1 MGWSLGTI
9 KGRYS
14 AVFVG
19 FMALVCALTV
29 FGIQLWIKPALQKAG
44 EQNVALRVS
53 EIATDIRDQLNGVQS
68 QSRSITQL
76 VAQLPSEQIDALL
89 PALIDQYGN
98 AMVFGGG
105 IWPLPDQRE
114 AGRAKFSTFYH
125 RDTANKL
132 IPNTYW
138 NSAEA
143 PNYFEQPWHK
153 AGQQAPQGMCAWAAA
168 YKDGASQQP
177 RTNCAMGIYRN
188 GTLFGV
194 STIDVTLGFFNDLV
208 ASKEQEIGGQVMIVE
223 ADGKILSR
231 NARLNGDVVLGN
243 LSAHADYPFAS
254 AIAGLLGQARS
265 QAQLRTTFQDQGE
278 EQTLL
283 LQAIEGTPWLLAT
296 ALPTSLLTQDSRDV
310 LTTLAS
316 IQLPL
321 VGLLFGL
328 MLLAVSQLGN
338 RLQTLKQNIDAL
350 SAGDADLTA
359 RIQVKGHDEL
369 DHIAL
374 SVNRF
379 IAYLQQMMV
388 QVTDATDLITQELAR
403 LDQQTGQARR
413 ILNEHAAETEQV
425 VTALTELS
433 STADSVAQH
442 ASDSASFTEAANGQ
456 AANSRTVVGSASASV
471 VALIDE
477 VDLAAAKVLEMQED
491 AQQIGSVL
499 GVIGGIAAQTNL
511 LALNAAIEAARAGE
525 QGRGFAVVAD
535 EVRALA
541 ARTQNSTA
549 EVGSMLSRLTQ
560 GVAEAVVAM
569 EHTKRSCQA
578 AADTTGQVTG
588 GLDNM
593 ADSVVRIHDLSS
605 QIATAA
611 EEQSRVTEEI
621 NRNMVSIRDMLNLLL
636 ENGQHTE
643 QSSAAL
649 LSSNRQLLALVHRFK
664 V

>member
-9 KGRYS
+9 KGRYT

-29 FGIQLWIKPALQKAG
+29 IGIQIWIKPALQKAG

-53 EIATDIRDQLNGVQS
+53 EIATDILDELNGVQS

-114 AGRAKFSTFYH
+114 AGRAKFSTFFH
-125 RDTANKL
+125 RDAANKL

-153 AGQQAPQGMCAWAAA
+153 AGQQAPQGMCVWAAA

-208 ASKEQEIGGQVMIVE
+208 ARKEQEIGGQVMIIE
-223 ADGKILSR
+223 ADGKILSK

-243 LSAHADYPFAS
+243 LSAHADYPFAG
-254 AIAGLLGQARS
+254 AIASLIGQSRGTGL
-265 QAQLRTTFQDQGE
+265 LRTTFQDQGQ

-296 ALPTSLLTQDSRDV
+296 ALPTSTLTQDSQDV
-310 LTTLAS
+310 LTTLAA

-321 VGLLFGL
+321 VGLLFVL
-328 MLLAVSQLGN
+328 MLLAITQLGS

-359 RIQVKGHDEL
+359 RIQVKGNDEL

-388 QVTDATDLITQELAR
+388 QVTDATDLITRELAQ

-413 ILNEHAAETEQV
+413 ILGEHAAETDQV

-456 AANSRTVVGSASASV
+456 AANSRKVVGSASASV

-491 AQQIGSVL
+491 AKQIGSVL

-541 ARTQNSTA
+541 ARTQKSTA

-560 GVAEAVVAM
+560 GVADAVVAM
-569 EHTKRSCQA
+569 EQTKRSCQA

-588 GLDNM
+588 GLDSM
-593 ADSVVRIHDLSS
+593 ADSVVQIHDLSS

-621 NRNMVSIRDMLNLLL
+621 NRNMVSIRDMLNLLV
-636 ENGQHTE
+636 ENGHNTE
-643 QSSAAL
+643 QSAESL
-649 LSSNRQLLALVHRFK
+649 LSSNRQLLALVRRFK

>member
-9 KGRYS
+9 KGRYT

-19 FMALVCALTV
+19 FMVLVCALTV
-29 FGIQLWIKPALQKAG
+29 IGIQIWIKPALQKAG
-44 EQNVALRVS
+44 EQNVTLLVS
-53 EIATDIRDQLNGVQS
+53 EIATDILDELNGVQS

-114 AGRAKFSTFYH
+114 AGRAKFSTFFH
-125 RDTANKL
+125 RDAANKL

-153 AGQQAPQGMCAWAAA
+153 AGQQAPQGMCVWAAA

-188 GTLFGV
+188 GALFGV

-208 ASKEQEIGGQVMIVE
+208 ARKEQEIGGQVMIIE
-223 ADGKILSR
+223 ADGKILSK

-243 LSAHADYPFAS
+243 LSAHADYPFAG
-254 AIAGLLGQARS
+254 AIASLIGQSRGTGL
-265 QAQLRTTFQDQGE
+265 LRTTFQDQGQ

-296 ALPTSLLTQDSRDV
+296 ALPTSTLTQDSQDV
-310 LTTLAS
+310 LTTLAA

-321 VGLLFGL
+321 VGLLFVL
-328 MLLAVSQLGN
+328 MLLAITQLGS

-350 SAGDADLTA
+350 STGDADLTA
-359 RIQVKGHDEL
+359 RIQVKGNDEL

-388 QVTDATDLITQELAR
+388 QVTDATDLITRELAQ

-413 ILNEHAAETEQV
+413 ILGEHAAETDQV

-456 AANSRTVVGSASASV
+456 AANSRKVVGSASASV
-471 VALIDE
+471 VALIDD

-491 AQQIGSVL
+491 AKQIGSVL

-541 ARTQNSTA
+541 ARTQKSTA

-560 GVAEAVVAM
+560 GVADAVVAM
-569 EHTKRSCQA
+569 EQTKRSCQA

-588 GLDNM
+588 GLDSM
-593 ADSVVRIHDLSS
+593 ADSVVQIHDLSS

-611 EEQSRVTEEI
+611 EEQ
-621 NRNMVSIRDMLNLLL
+621 
-636 ENGQHTE
+636 
-643 QSSAAL
+643 
-649 LSSNRQLLALVHRFK
+649 
-664 V
+664 

>member
-9 KGRYS
+9 KGRYT

-29 FGIQLWIKPALQKAG
+29 IGIQLWIKPALQKAG
-44 EQNVALRVS
+44 EQNVAMRVS

-76 VAQLPSEQIDALL
+76 VAQLPSEQIDTLL

-105 IWPLPDQRE
+105 IWPLPNKRE

-125 RDTANKL
+125 RDAANAL

-153 AGQQAPQGMCAWAAA
+153 AGQQAPRGMCVWAAA

-177 RTNCAMGIYRN
+177 RTNCAMGIYKD
-188 GTLFGV
+188 GALYGV

-208 ASKEQEIGGQVMIVE
+208 ARKEQEIGGQVMIVE
-223 ADGKILSR
+223 ADGKILSK
-231 NARLNGDVVLGN
+231 NARLGGDVVLGN
-243 LSAHADYPFAS
+243 LSAHADYPFAG
-254 AIAGLLGQARS
+254 AIAGLLGQDAS
-265 QAQLRTTFQDQGE
+265 KGLLRTTFQDQGE

-283 LQAIEGTPWLLAT
+283 MQAIEGTPWLLAT
-296 ALPTSLLTQDSRDV
+296 ALPTSTLTQDSRDV
-310 LTTLAS
+310 LATLAS

-321 VGLLFGL
+321 VGLLFVL
-328 MLLAVSQLGN
+328 MVLAISQLGS
-338 RLQTLKQNIDAL
+338 RLQTLKLNIDAL

-369 DHIAL
+369 DNIAL

-388 QVTDATDLITQELAR
+388 QVTDATDLITRELAQ

-413 ILNEHAAETEQV
+413 ILGEHASETDQV

-456 AANSRTVVGSASASV
+456 AANSRKVVGSASASV

-491 AQQIGSVL
+491 AKQIGSVL

-569 EHTKRSCQA
+569 EQTKRSCQA

-588 GLDNM
+588 GLDSM
-593 ADSVVRIHDLSS
+593 ADSVVQIHDLSS

-621 NRNMVSIRDMLNLLL
+621 NRNMVSIRDMLSLLVQ
-636 ENGQHTE
+636 NGSQTE
-643 QSSAAL
+643 QSAATL
-649 LSSNRQLLALVHRFK
+649 LGSNRQLLALVRRFK

>member
-1 MGWSLGTI
+1 MGWNLGTI
-9 KGRYS
+9 KGRYT

-29 FGIQLWIKPALQKAG
+29 IGIQLWIKPALQKAG

-105 IWPLPDQRE
+105 IWPLPEKRE

-125 RDTANKL
+125 RDAANAL

-153 AGQQAPQGMCAWAAA
+153 AGQQAPRGMCVWAAA

-177 RTNCAMGIYRN
+177 RTNCAMGIYRD
-188 GTLFGV
+188 GALYGV
-194 STIDVTLGFFNDLV
+194 STIDVTLGFFNELV
-208 ASKEQEIGGQVMIVE
+208 ARKEQEIGGQVMIVE
-223 ADGKILSR
+223 ADGKILSK
-231 NARLNGDVVLGN
+231 NARLGGDVVLGN
-243 LSAHADYPFAS
+243 LSAHADYPFAG
-254 AIAGLLGQARS
+254 AIAGLLGQDAS
-265 QAQLRTTFQDQGE
+265 KGLLRTTFQDQGE

-283 LQAIEGTPWLLAT
+283 MEAIEGTPWLLAT
-296 ALPTSLLTQDSRDV
+296 ALPTRILTQDSRDV
-310 LTTLAS
+310 LATLAA

-321 VGLLFGL
+321 VGLLFVL
-328 MLLAVSQLGN
+328 MVLAISQLGS
-338 RLQTLKQNIDAL
+338 RLQTLKLNIDAL

-369 DHIAL
+369 DNIAL

-388 QVTDATDLITQELAR
+388 QVTDATDLITRELAQ

-413 ILNEHAAETEQV
+413 ILGEHASETDQV

-456 AANSRTVVGSASASV
+456 AANSRKVVGSASASV

-491 AQQIGSVL
+491 AKQIGSVL

-569 EHTKRSCQA
+569 EQTKRSCQA

-588 GLDNM
+588 GLDSM
-593 ADSVVRIHDLSS
+593 ADSVVQIHDLSS

-621 NRNMVSIRDMLNLLL
+621 NRNMVSIRDMLNLLVQ
-636 ENGQHTE
+636 NGSQTE
-643 QSSAAL
+643 QSAASL
-649 LSSNRQLLALVHRFK
+649 LGSNRQLLALVRRFK

>member
-9 KGRYS
+9 KGRYT

-19 FMALVCALTV
+19 FMVLVCALTV
-29 FGIQLWIKPALQKAG
+29 IGIQIWIKPALQKAG

-53 EIATDIRDQLNGVQS
+53 EIATDILDELNGVQS

-114 AGRAKFSTFYH
+114 AGRAKFSTFFH
-125 RDTANKL
+125 RDAANKL

-153 AGQQAPQGMCAWAAA
+153 AGQQAPQGMCVWAAA

-188 GTLFGV
+188 GALFGV

-208 ASKEQEIGGQVMIVE
+208 ARKEQEIGGQVMIIE
-223 ADGKILSR
+223 ADGKILSK
-231 NARLNGDVVLGN
+231 NARLNGDIVLGN
-243 LSAHADYPFAS
+243 LSAHADYPFAG
-254 AIAGLLGQARS
+254 AIASLIGQSRGTGL
-265 QAQLRTTFQDQGE
+265 LRTTFQDQGQ

-296 ALPTSLLTQDSRDV
+296 ALPTSTLTQDSQDV
-310 LTTLAS
+310 LTTLAA

-321 VGLLFGL
+321 VGLLFVL
-328 MLLAVSQLGN
+328 MLLAITQLGS

-359 RIQVKGHDEL
+359 RIQVKGNDEL

-388 QVTDATDLITQELAR
+388 QVTDATDLITRELAQ

-413 ILNEHAAETEQV
+413 ILGEHAAETDQV

-456 AANSRTVVGSASASV
+456 AANSRKVVGSASASV

-491 AQQIGSVL
+491 AKQIGSVL

-541 ARTQNSTA
+541 ARTQKSTA

-560 GVAEAVVAM
+560 GVADAVVAM
-569 EHTKRSCQA
+569 EQTKRSCQA

-588 GLDNM
+588 GLDSM
-593 ADSVVRIHDLSS
+593 ADSVVQIHDLSS

-621 NRNMVSIRDMLNLLL
+621 NRNMVSIRDMLNLLV
-636 ENGQHTE
+636 ENGRNTE
-643 QSSAAL
+643 QSAESL
-649 LSSNRQLLALVHRFK
+649 LSSNRQLLALVRRFK

>member
-1 MGWSLGTI
+1 MGWNLGTI
-9 KGRYS
+9 KGRYT
-14 AVFVG
+14 AVFLG

-29 FGIQLWIKPALQKAG
+29 IGIQLWIKPALQKAG

-105 IWPLPDQRE
+105 IWPLPDKRE

-125 RDTANKL
+125 RDAANAL

-153 AGQQAPQGMCAWAAA
+153 AGQQAPRGMCVWAAA

-177 RTNCAMGIYRN
+177 RTNCAMGIYRD
-188 GTLFGV
+188 GALYGV
-194 STIDVTLGFFNDLV
+194 STIDVTLGFFNELV
-208 ASKEQEIGGQVMIVE
+208 ARKEQEIGGQVMIVE
-223 ADGKILSR
+223 ADGKILSK
-231 NARLNGDVVLGN
+231 NARLGGDVVLGN
-243 LSAHADYPFAS
+243 LSAHADYPFAG
-254 AIAGLLGQARS
+254 AIAGLLGQDPS
-265 QAQLRTTFQDQGE
+265 KGLLRTTFQDQGE

-283 LQAIEGTPWLLAT
+283 MEAIEGTPWLLAT
-296 ALPTSLLTQDSRDV
+296 ALPTRILTQDSRDV
-310 LTTLAS
+310 LATLAA

-321 VGLLFGL
+321 VGLLFVL
-328 MLLAVSQLGN
+328 MVLAISQLGS
-338 RLQTLKQNIDAL
+338 RLQTLKLNIDAL

-369 DHIAL
+369 DNIAL

-388 QVTDATDLITQELAR
+388 QVTDATDLITRELAQ

-413 ILNEHAAETEQV
+413 ILGEHASETDQV

-456 AANSRTVVGSASASV
+456 AANSRKVVGSASASV

-491 AQQIGSVL
+491 AKQIGSVL

-569 EHTKRSCQA
+569 EQTKRSCQA

-588 GLDNM
+588 GLDSM
-593 ADSVVRIHDLSS
+593 ADSVVQIHDLSS

-621 NRNMVSIRDMLNLLL
+621 NRNMVSIRDMLNLLVQ
-636 ENGQHTE
+636 NGSQTE
-643 QSSAAL
+643 QSAASL
-649 LSSNRQLLALVHRFK
+649 LGSNRQLLALVRRFK

>member
-1 MGWSLGTI
+1 M
-9 KGRYS
+9 
-14 AVFVG
+14 
-19 FMALVCALTV
+19 
-29 FGIQLWIKPALQKAG
+29 
-44 EQNVALRVS
+44 RVS

-105 IWPLPDQRE
+105 IWPLPDKRE

-125 RDTANKL
+125 RDAANAL

-153 AGQQAPQGMCAWAAA
+153 AGQQAPRGMCVWAAA

-177 RTNCAMGIYRN
+177 RTNCAMGIYKD
-188 GTLFGV
+188 GALYGV

-208 ASKEQEIGGQVMIVE
+208 ARKEQEIGGQLMIVE
-223 ADGKILSR
+223 ADGKILGK
-231 NARLNGDVVLGN
+231 NARLGGDVVLGN
-243 LSAHADYPFAS
+243 LSAHADYPFAG
-254 AIAGLLGQARS
+254 AIAGLLGQDAS
-265 QAQLRTTFQDQGE
+265 KGLLRTTFQDQGE

-283 LQAIEGTPWLLAT
+283 MQAIEGTPWLLAT
-296 ALPTSLLTQDSRDV
+296 ALPTSTLTQDSRDV
-310 LTTLAS
+310 LATLAS

-321 VGLLFGL
+321 VGLLFVL
-328 MLLAVSQLGN
+328 MVLAISQLGS
-338 RLQTLKQNIDAL
+338 RLQTLKLNIDAL

-369 DHIAL
+369 DNIAL

-388 QVTDATDLITQELAR
+388 QVTDATDLITRELAQ

-413 ILNEHAAETEQV
+413 ILGEHASETDQV

-456 AANSRTVVGSASASV
+456 AANSRKVVGSASASV

-491 AQQIGSVL
+491 AKQIGSVL

-569 EHTKRSCQA
+569 EQTKRSCQA

-588 GLDNM
+588 GLDSM
-593 ADSVVRIHDLSS
+593 ADSVVQIHDLSS

-621 NRNMVSIRDMLNLLL
+621 NRNMVSIRDMLSLLVQ
-636 ENGQHTE
+636 NGSQTE
-643 QSSAAL
+643 QSAATL
-649 LSSNRQLLALVHRFK
+649 LGSNRQLLALVRRFK

>member
-9 KGRYS
+9 KGRYT

-29 FGIQLWIKPALQKAG
+29 IGIQLWIKPALQKAG
-44 EQNVALRVS
+44 EQNVAMRVS

-105 IWPLPDQRE
+105 IWPLPDKRE

-125 RDTANKL
+125 RDAANAL

-153 AGQQAPQGMCAWAAA
+153 AGQQAPRGMCVWAAA

-177 RTNCAMGIYRN
+177 RTNCAMGIYKD
-188 GTLFGV
+188 GALYGV

-208 ASKEQEIGGQVMIVE
+208 ARKEQEIGGQVMIVE
-223 ADGKILSR
+223 ADGKILSK
-231 NARLNGDVVLGN
+231 NARLGGDVVLGN
-243 LSAHADYPFAS
+243 LSAHADYPFAG
-254 AIAGLLGQARS
+254 AIAGLLGQDAS
-265 QAQLRTTFQDQGE
+265 KGLLRTTFQDQGQ

-283 LQAIEGTPWLLAT
+283 MQAIEGTPWLLAT
-296 ALPTSLLTQDSRDV
+296 ALPTSTLTQDSRDV
-310 LTTLAS
+310 LATLAS

-321 VGLLFGL
+321 VGLLFVL
-328 MLLAVSQLGN
+328 MVLAISQLGS
-338 RLQTLKQNIDAL
+338 RLQTLKLNIDAL

-369 DHIAL
+369 DNIAL

-388 QVTDATDLITQELAR
+388 QVTDATDLITRELAQ

-413 ILNEHAAETEQV
+413 ILGEHASETDQV

-456 AANSRTVVGSASASV
+456 AANSRKVVGSASASV

-491 AQQIGSVL
+491 AKQIGSVL

-569 EHTKRSCQA
+569 EQTKRSCQA

-588 GLDNM
+588 GLDSM
-593 ADSVVRIHDLSS
+593 ADSVVQIHDLSS

-621 NRNMVSIRDMLNLLL
+621 NRNMVSIRDMLSLLVQ
-636 ENGQHTE
+636 NGSQTE
-643 QSSAAL
+643 QSAATL
-649 LSSNRQLLALVHRFK
+649 LGSNRQLLALVRRFK

>member
-1 MGWSLGTI
+1 MGWNLGTI
-9 KGRYS
+9 KGRYT
-14 AVFVG
+14 AVFLG

-29 FGIQLWIKPALQKAG
+29 IGIQLWIKPALQKAG

-76 VAQLPSEQIDALL
+76 VAQLPSEQIDTLL

-105 IWPLPDQRE
+105 IWPLPEKRE

-125 RDTANKL
+125 RDAANAL

-153 AGQQAPQGMCAWAAA
+153 AGQQAPRGMCVWAAA

-177 RTNCAMGIYRN
+177 RTNCAMGIYRD
-188 GTLFGV
+188 GALYGV
-194 STIDVTLGFFNDLV
+194 STIDVTLGFFNELV
-208 ASKEQEIGGQVMIVE
+208 ARKEQEIGGQVMIVE
-223 ADGKILSR
+223 ADGKILSK
-231 NARLNGDVVLGN
+231 NARLGGDVVLGN
-243 LSAHADYPFAS
+243 LSAHADYPFAG
-254 AIAGLLGQARS
+254 AIAGLLGQDAS
-265 QAQLRTTFQDQGE
+265 KGLLRTTFQDQGE

-283 LQAIEGTPWLLAT
+283 MEAIEGTPWLLAT
-296 ALPTSLLTQDSRDV
+296 ALPTRILTQDSRDV
-310 LTTLAS
+310 LATLAA

-321 VGLLFGL
+321 VGLLFVL
-328 MLLAVSQLGN
+328 MVLAISQLGS
-338 RLQTLKQNIDAL
+338 RLQTLKLNIDAL

-369 DHIAL
+369 DNIAL

-388 QVTDATDLITQELAR
+388 QVTDATDLITRELAQ

-413 ILNEHAAETEQV
+413 ILGEHASETDQV

-456 AANSRTVVGSASASV
+456 AANSRKVVGSASASV

-491 AQQIGSVL
+491 AKQIGSVL

-569 EHTKRSCQA
+569 EQTKRSCQA

-593 ADSVVRIHDLSS
+593 ADSVVQIHDLSS

-621 NRNMVSIRDMLNLLL
+621 NRNMVSIRDMLNLLVQ
-636 ENGQHTE
+636 NGSQTE
-643 QSSAAL
+643 QSAASL
-649 LSSNRQLLALVHRFK
+649 LGSNRQLLALVRRFK

>member
-9 KGRYS
+9 KGRYT

-19 FMALVCALTV
+19 FMVLVCALTV
-29 FGIQLWIKPALQKAG
+29 IGIQIWIKPALQKAG
-44 EQNVALRVS
+44 EQNVTLLVS
-53 EIATDIRDQLNGVQS
+53 EIATDILDELNGVQS

-114 AGRAKFSTFYH
+114 AGRAKFSTFFH
-125 RDTANKL
+125 RDAANTL

-153 AGQQAPQGMCAWAAA
+153 AGQQAPQGMCVWAAA

-188 GTLFGV
+188 GALFGV

-208 ASKEQEIGGQVMIVE
+208 ARKEQEIGGQVMIVE
-223 ADGKILSR
+223 ADGKILSK

-243 LSAHADYPFAS
+243 LSAHADYPFAG
-254 AIAGLLGQARS
+254 AIASLLGQSRGTGL
-265 QAQLRTTFQDQGE
+265 LRTTFQDQGQ

-296 ALPTSLLTQDSRDV
+296 ALPTSTLTQDSQDV
-310 LTTLAS
+310 LTTLAA

-321 VGLLFGL
+321 VGLLFVL
-328 MLLAVSQLGN
+328 MLLAITQLGS

-359 RIQVKGHDEL
+359 RIQVKGNDEL

-388 QVTDATDLITQELAR
+388 QVTDATDLITRELAQ

-413 ILNEHAAETEQV
+413 ILGEHAAETDQV

-456 AANSRTVVGSASASV
+456 AANSRKVVGSASASV

-491 AQQIGSVL
+491 AKQIGSVL

-541 ARTQNSTA
+541 ARTQKSTA

-560 GVAEAVVAM
+560 GVADAVVAM
-569 EHTKRSCQA
+569 EQTKRSCQA

-588 GLDNM
+588 GLDSM
-593 ADSVVRIHDLSS
+593 ADSVVQIHDLSS

-621 NRNMVSIRDMLNLLL
+621 NRNMVSIRDMLNLLV
-636 ENGQHTE
+636 ENGRNTE
-643 QSSAAL
+643 QSAESL
-649 LSSNRQLLALVHRFK
+649 LSSNRQLLALVRRFK

>member
-1 MGWSLGTI
+1 MGWNLGTI
-9 KGRYS
+9 KGRYT
-14 AVFVG
+14 AVFLG

-29 FGIQLWIKPALQKAG
+29 IGIQLWIKPALQKAG

-105 IWPLPDQRE
+105 IWPLPDKRE

-125 RDTANKL
+125 RDAANAL

-153 AGQQAPQGMCAWAAA
+153 AGQQAPRGMCVWAAA

-177 RTNCAMGIYRN
+177 RTNCAMGIYRD
-188 GTLFGV
+188 GALYGV
-194 STIDVTLGFFNDLV
+194 STIDVTLGFFNELV
-208 ASKEQEIGGQVMIVE
+208 ARKEQEIGGQVMIVE
-223 ADGKILSR
+223 ADGKILSK
-231 NARLNGDVVLGN
+231 NARLGGDVVLGN
-243 LSAHADYPFAS
+243 LSAHADYPFAG
-254 AIAGLLGQARS
+254 AIAGLLGQDAS
-265 QAQLRTTFQDQGE
+265 KGLLRTTFQDQGE

-283 LQAIEGTPWLLAT
+283 MEAIEGTPWLLAT
-296 ALPTSLLTQDSRDV
+296 ALPTRILTQDSRDV
-310 LTTLAS
+310 LATLAA

-321 VGLLFGL
+321 VGLLFVL
-328 MLLAVSQLGN
+328 MVLAISQLGS
-338 RLQTLKQNIDAL
+338 RLQTLKLNIDAL

-369 DHIAL
+369 DNIAL

-388 QVTDATDLITQELAR
+388 QVTDATDLITRELAQ

-413 ILNEHAAETEQV
+413 ILGEHASETDQV

-456 AANSRTVVGSASASV
+456 AANSRKVVGSASASV

-491 AQQIGSVL
+491 AKQIGSVL

-569 EHTKRSCQA
+569 EQTKRSCQA

-588 GLDNM
+588 GLDSM
-593 ADSVVRIHDLSS
+593 ADSVVQIHDLSS

-621 NRNMVSIRDMLNLLL
+621 NRNMVSIRDMLNLLVQ
-636 ENGQHTE
+636 NGSQTE
-643 QSSAAL
+643 QSAASL
-649 LSSNRQLLALVHRFK
+649 LGSNRQLLALVRRFK

>member
-125 RDTANKL
+125 RDAANKL

-188 GTLFGV
+188 GTLYGV

-265 QAQLRTTFQDQGE
+265 QAQLHTTFQDQGE

-442 ASDSASFTEAANGQ
+442 ASDSASFTDAANGQ

-569 EHTKRSCQA
+569 EHTKRSCQT

>member
-1 MGWSLGTI
+1 MGWNLGTI
-9 KGRYS
+9 KGRYT

-29 FGIQLWIKPALQKAG
+29 IGIQFWIKPALQKAG
-44 EQNVALRVS
+44 EQNVAMRVS

-76 VAQLPSEQIDALL
+76 VAQLPSEQINTLL

-105 IWPLPDQRE
+105 IWPLPNKRE

-125 RDTANKL
+125 RDAANAL

-153 AGQQAPQGMCAWAAA
+153 AGQQAPRGMCVWAAA

-177 RTNCAMGIYRN
+177 RTNCAMGIYKD
-188 GTLFGV
+188 GALYGV

-208 ASKEQEIGGQVMIVE
+208 ARKEQEIGGQVMIVE
-223 ADGKILSR
+223 ADGKILSK
-231 NARLNGDVVLGN
+231 NARLGGDVVLGN
-243 LSAHADYPFAS
+243 LSAHADYPFAG
-254 AIAGLLGQARS
+254 AIAGLLGQDAS
-265 QAQLRTTFQDQGE
+265 KGLLRTTFQDQGQ

-283 LQAIEGTPWLLAT
+283 MQAIEGTPWLLAT
-296 ALPTSLLTQDSRDV
+296 ALPTSTLTQDSRDV
-310 LTTLAS
+310 LATLAS

-321 VGLLFGL
+321 VGLLFVL
-328 MLLAVSQLGN
+328 MVLAISQLGS
-338 RLQTLKQNIDAL
+338 RLQTLKLNIDAL

-369 DHIAL
+369 DSIAL

-388 QVTDATDLITQELAR
+388 QVTDATDLITRELAQ

-413 ILNEHAAETEQV
+413 ILGEHASETDQV

-456 AANSRTVVGSASASV
+456 AANSRKVVGSASASV

-491 AQQIGSVL
+491 AKQIGSVL

-569 EHTKRSCQA
+569 EQTKRSCQA

-588 GLDNM
+588 GLDSM
-593 ADSVVRIHDLSS
+593 ADSVVQIHDLSS

-621 NRNMVSIRDMLNLLL
+621 NRNMVSIRDMLSLLVQ
-636 ENGQHTE
+636 NGSQTE
-643 QSSAAL
+643 QSAATL
-649 LSSNRQLLALVHRFK
+649 LGSNRQLLALVRRFK

>member
-9 KGRYS
+9 KGRYT

-29 FGIQLWIKPALQKAG
+29 IGIQIWIKPALQKAG
-44 EQNVALRVS
+44 EQNVTLLVS
-53 EIATDIRDQLNGVQS
+53 EIATDILDELNGVQS

-114 AGRAKFSTFYH
+114 AGRAKFSTFFH
-125 RDTANKL
+125 RDAANKL

-153 AGQQAPQGMCAWAAA
+153 AGQQAPQGMCVWAAA

-188 GTLFGV
+188 GALFGV

-208 ASKEQEIGGQVMIVE
+208 ARKEQEIGGQVMIIE
-223 ADGKILSR
+223 ADGKILSK

-243 LSAHADYPFAS
+243 LSAHADYPFAG
-254 AIAGLLGQARS
+254 AIASLLGQSRGTGL
-265 QAQLRTTFQDQGE
+265 LRTTFQDQGQ

-296 ALPTSLLTQDSRDV
+296 ALPTSTLTQDSQDV
-310 LTTLAS
+310 LTTLAA

-321 VGLLFGL
+321 VGLLFVL
-328 MLLAVSQLGN
+328 MLLAITQLGS

-359 RIQVKGHDEL
+359 RIQVKGNDEL

-388 QVTDATDLITQELAR
+388 QVTDATDLITRELAQ

-413 ILNEHAAETEQV
+413 ILGEHAAETDQV

-456 AANSRTVVGSASASV
+456 AANSRKVVGSASASV

-491 AQQIGSVL
+491 AKQIGSVL

-541 ARTQNSTA
+541 ARTQKSTA

-560 GVAEAVVAM
+560 GVADAVVAM
-569 EHTKRSCQA
+569 EQTKRSCQA

-588 GLDNM
+588 GLDSM
-593 ADSVVRIHDLSS
+593 ADSVVQIHDLSS

-621 NRNMVSIRDMLNLLL
+621 NRNMVSIRDMLNLLV
-636 ENGQHTE
+636 ENGRNTE
-643 QSSAAL
+643 QSAESL
-649 LSSNRQLLALVHRFK
+649 LSSNRQLLALVRRFK

>member
-1 MGWSLGTI
+1 MGWNLGTI
-9 KGRYS
+9 KGRYT
-14 AVFVG
+14 AVFLG

-29 FGIQLWIKPALQKAG
+29 IGIQLWIKPALQKAG

-105 IWPLPDQRE
+105 IWPLPEKRE

-125 RDTANKL
+125 RDAANAL

-153 AGQQAPQGMCAWAAA
+153 AGQQAPRGMCVWAAA

-177 RTNCAMGIYRN
+177 RTNCAMGIYRD
-188 GTLFGV
+188 GALYGV
-194 STIDVTLGFFNDLV
+194 STIDVTLGFFNELV
-208 ASKEQEIGGQVMIVE
+208 ARKEQEIGGQVMIVE
-223 ADGKILSR
+223 ADGKILSK
-231 NARLNGDVVLGN
+231 NARLGGDVVLGN
-243 LSAHADYPFAS
+243 LSAHADYPFAG
-254 AIAGLLGQARS
+254 AIAGLLGQDAS
-265 QAQLRTTFQDQGE
+265 KGLLRTTFQDQGE

-283 LQAIEGTPWLLAT
+283 MEAIEGTPWLLAT
-296 ALPTSLLTQDSRDV
+296 ALPTRTLTQDSRDV
-310 LTTLAS
+310 LATLAA

-321 VGLLFGL
+321 VGLLFVL
-328 MLLAVSQLGN
+328 MVLAIRQLGS
-338 RLQTLKQNIDAL
+338 RLQTLKLNIDAL

-369 DHIAL
+369 DNIAL

-388 QVTDATDLITQELAR
+388 QVTDATDLITRELAQ

-413 ILNEHAAETEQV
+413 ILGEHASETDQV

-456 AANSRTVVGSASASV
+456 AANSRKVVGSASASV

-491 AQQIGSVL
+491 AKQIGSVL

-569 EHTKRSCQA
+569 EQTKRSCQA

-588 GLDNM
+588 GLDSM
-593 ADSVVRIHDLSS
+593 ADSVVQIHDLSS

-621 NRNMVSIRDMLNLLL
+621 NRNMVSIRDMLNLLVQ
-636 ENGQHTE
+636 NGSQTE
-643 QSSAAL
+643 QSAASL
-649 LSSNRQLLALVHRFK
+649 LGSNRQLLALVRRFK

>member
-1 MGWSLGTI
+1 MGWNLGTI
-9 KGRYS
+9 KGRYT
-14 AVFVG
+14 AVFLG

-29 FGIQLWIKPALQKAG
+29 IGIQLWIKPALQKAG

-105 IWPLPDQRE
+105 IWPLPNKRE

-125 RDTANKL
+125 RDAANAL

-153 AGQQAPQGMCAWAAA
+153 AGQQAPRGMCVWAAA

-177 RTNCAMGIYRN
+177 RTNCAMGIYKD
-188 GTLFGV
+188 GALYGV

-208 ASKEQEIGGQVMIVE
+208 AKKEQEIGGQVMIVE
-223 ADGKILSR
+223 ADGKILSK
-231 NARLNGDVVLGN
+231 NARLGGDVVLGN
-243 LSAHADYPFAS
+243 LSAHADYPFAG
-254 AIAGLLGQARS
+254 AIAGLLGQDAS
-265 QAQLRTTFQDQGE
+265 KGLLRTTFQDQGE

-283 LQAIEGTPWLLAT
+283 MQAIEGTPWLLAT
-296 ALPTSLLTQDSRDV
+296 ALPTSTLTQDSRDV
-310 LTTLAS
+310 LATLAS

-321 VGLLFGL
+321 VGLLFVL
-328 MLLAVSQLGN
+328 MVLAISQLGS
-338 RLQTLKQNIDAL
+338 RLQTLKLNIDAL

-369 DHIAL
+369 DNIAL

-388 QVTDATDLITQELAR
+388 QVTDATDLITRELAQ

-413 ILNEHAAETEQV
+413 ILGEHASETDQV

-456 AANSRTVVGSASASV
+456 AANSRKVVGSASASV

-491 AQQIGSVL
+491 AKQIGSVL

-569 EHTKRSCQA
+569 EQTKRSCQA

-588 GLDNM
+588 GLDSM
-593 ADSVVRIHDLSS
+593 ADSVVQIHDLSS

-621 NRNMVSIRDMLNLLL
+621 NRNMVSIRDMLNLLVQ
-636 ENGQHTE
+636 NGSQTE
-643 QSSAAL
+643 QSAASL
-649 LSSNRQLLALVHRFK
+649 LGSNRQLLALVRRFK

>member
-1 MGWSLGTI
+1 MGWNLGTI
-9 KGRYS
+9 KGRYT

-19 FMALVCALTV
+19 FMTLVCALTV
-29 FGIQLWIKPALQKAG
+29 IGIQLWIKPALQKAG
-44 EQNVALRVS
+44 EQNVAMRVS

-76 VAQLPSEQIDALL
+76 VAQLPSEQIDTLL

-105 IWPLPDQRE
+105 IWPLPNKRE

-125 RDTANKL
+125 RDAANAL

-153 AGQQAPQGMCAWAAA
+153 AGQQAPRGMCVWAAA

-177 RTNCAMGIYRN
+177 RTNCAMGIYKD
-188 GTLFGV
+188 GALYGV

-208 ASKEQEIGGQVMIVE
+208 ARKEQEIGGQVMIVE
-223 ADGKILSR
+223 ADGKILSK
-231 NARLNGDVVLGN
+231 NARLGGDVVLGN
-243 LSAHADYPFAS
+243 LSAHADYPFAG
-254 AIAGLLGQARS
+254 AIAGLFGQDAS
-265 QAQLRTTFQDQGE
+265 KGLLRTTFQDQGQ

-283 LQAIEGTPWLLAT
+283 MQAIEGTPWLLAT
-296 ALPTSLLTQDSRDV
+296 ALPTSTLTQDSRDV
-310 LTTLAS
+310 LATLAS

-321 VGLLFGL
+321 VGLLFVL
-328 MLLAVSQLGN
+328 MVLAISQLGS
-338 RLQTLKQNIDAL
+338 RLQTLKLNIDAL

-369 DHIAL
+369 DNIAL

-388 QVTDATDLITQELAR
+388 QVTDATDLITRELAQ

-413 ILNEHAAETEQV
+413 ILGEHASETDQV

-456 AANSRTVVGSASASV
+456 AANSRKVVGSASASV

-491 AQQIGSVL
+491 AKQIGSVL

-569 EHTKRSCQA
+569 EQTKRSCQA

-588 GLDNM
+588 GLDSM
-593 ADSVVRIHDLSS
+593 ADSVVQIHDLSS

-621 NRNMVSIRDMLNLLL
+621 NRNMVSIRDMLNLLVQ
-636 ENGQHTE
+636 NGSQTE
-643 QSSAAL
+643 QSAATL
-649 LSSNRQLLALVHRFK
+649 LGSNRQLLALVRRFK

>member
-1 MGWSLGTI
+1 MGWNLGTI
-9 KGRYS
+9 KGRYT

-29 FGIQLWIKPALQKAG
+29 IGIQLWIKPALQKAG
-44 EQNVALRVS
+44 EQNVAMRVS

-76 VAQLPSEQIDALL
+76 VAQLPSEQIDTLL

-105 IWPLPDQRE
+105 IWPLPEKRE

-125 RDTANKL
+125 RDAANAL

-153 AGQQAPQGMCAWAAA
+153 AGQQAPRGMCVWAAA

-177 RTNCAMGIYRN
+177 RTNCAMGIYKD
-188 GTLFGV
+188 GALYGV

-208 ASKEQEIGGQVMIVE
+208 ARKEQEIGGQVMIVE
-223 ADGKILSR
+223 ADGKILSK
-231 NARLNGDVVLGN
+231 NARLGGDVVLGN
-243 LSAHADYPFAS
+243 LSAHADYPFAG
-254 AIAGLLGQARS
+254 AIAGLLGQDAS
-265 QAQLRTTFQDQGE
+265 KGLLRTTFQDQGQ

-283 LQAIEGTPWLLAT
+283 MQAIEGTPWLLAT
-296 ALPTSLLTQDSRDV
+296 ALPTSTLTQDSRDV
-310 LTTLAS
+310 LATLAS

-321 VGLLFGL
+321 VGLLFVL
-328 MLLAVSQLGN
+328 MVLAISQLGS
-338 RLQTLKQNIDAL
+338 RLQTLKLNIDAL

-369 DHIAL
+369 DNIAL

-388 QVTDATDLITQELAR
+388 QVTDATDLITRELAQ

-413 ILNEHAAETEQV
+413 ILGEHASETDQV

-456 AANSRTVVGSASASV
+456 AANSRKVVGSASASV

-491 AQQIGSVL
+491 AKQIGSVL

-569 EHTKRSCQA
+569 EQTKRSCQA

-588 GLDNM
+588 GLDSM
-593 ADSVVRIHDLSS
+593 ADSVVQIHDLSS

-621 NRNMVSIRDMLNLLL
+621 NRNMVSIRDMLSLLVQ
-636 ENGQHTE
+636 NGSQTE
-643 QSSAAL
+643 QSAATL
-649 LSSNRQLLALVHRFK
+649 LGSNRQLLALVRRFK

>member
-1 MGWSLGTI
+1 MGWNLGTI
-9 KGRYS
+9 KGRYT
-14 AVFVG
+14 AVFLG

-29 FGIQLWIKPALQKAG
+29 IGIQLWIKPALQKAG

-105 IWPLPDQRE
+105 IWPLPDKRE

-125 RDTANKL
+125 RDAANAL

-153 AGQQAPQGMCAWAAA
+153 AGQQAPRGMCVWAAA

-177 RTNCAMGIYRN
+177 RTNCAMGIYRD
-188 GTLFGV
+188 GALYGV
-194 STIDVTLGFFNDLV
+194 STIDVTLGFFNELV
-208 ASKEQEIGGQVMIVE
+208 ARKEQEIGGQVMIVE
-223 ADGKILSR
+223 ADGKILSK
-231 NARLNGDVVLGN
+231 NARLGGDVVLGN
-243 LSAHADYPFAS
+243 LSAHADYPFAG
-254 AIAGLLGQARS
+254 AIAGLLGQDAS
-265 QAQLRTTFQDQGE
+265 KGLLRTTFQDQGE

-283 LQAIEGTPWLLAT
+283 MEAIEGTPWLLAT
-296 ALPTSLLTQDSRDV
+296 ALPTRTLTQDSRDV
-310 LTTLAS
+310 LATLAA

-321 VGLLFGL
+321 VGLLFVL
-328 MLLAVSQLGN
+328 MVLAISQLGS
-338 RLQTLKQNIDAL
+338 RLQTLKLNIDAL

-369 DHIAL
+369 DNIAL

-388 QVTDATDLITQELAR
+388 QVTDATDLITRELAQ
-403 LDQQTGQARR
+403 LDQQSGQARR
-413 ILNEHAAETEQV
+413 ILGEHASETDQV

-456 AANSRTVVGSASASV
+456 ASNSRKVVGSASASV

-491 AQQIGSVL
+491 AKQIGSVL

-569 EHTKRSCQA
+569 EQTKRSCQA

-593 ADSVVRIHDLSS
+593 ADSVVQIHDLSS

-621 NRNMVSIRDMLNLLL
+621 NRNMVSIRDMLNLLVQ
-636 ENGQHTE
+636 NGSQTE
-643 QSSAAL
+643 QSAASL
-649 LSSNRQLLALVHRFK
+649 LGSNRQLLALVRRFK

>member
-9 KGRYS
+9 KGRYT

-19 FMALVCALTV
+19 FMVLVCALTV
-29 FGIQLWIKPALQKAG
+29 IGIQIWIKPALQKAG
-44 EQNVALRVS
+44 EQNVTLLVS
-53 EIATDIRDQLNGVQS
+53 EIATDILDELNGVQS

-76 VAQLPSEQIDALL
+76 VARLPSEQIDALL

-114 AGRAKFSTFYH
+114 AGRAKFSTFFH
-125 RDTANKL
+125 RDAANKL

-153 AGQQAPQGMCAWAAA
+153 AGQQAPQGMCVWAAA

-188 GTLFGV
+188 GALFGV

-208 ASKEQEIGGQVMIVE
+208 ARKEQEIGGQVMIVE
-223 ADGKILSR
+223 ADGKILSK

-243 LSAHADYPFAS
+243 LSAHADYPFAG
-254 AIAGLLGQARS
+254 AIASLIGQSRGTGL
-265 QAQLRTTFQDQGE
+265 LRTTFQDQGQ

-296 ALPTSLLTQDSRDV
+296 ALPTSTLTQDSQDV
-310 LTTLAS
+310 LTTLAA

-321 VGLLFGL
+321 VGLLFVL
-328 MLLAVSQLGN
+328 MLLAITQLGS

-359 RIQVKGHDEL
+359 RIQVKGNDEL

-388 QVTDATDLITQELAR
+388 QVTDATDLITRELAQ

-413 ILNEHAAETEQV
+413 ILGEHAAETDQV

-456 AANSRTVVGSASASV
+456 AANSRKVVGSASASV

-491 AQQIGSVL
+491 AKQIGSVL

-541 ARTQNSTA
+541 ARTQKSTA

-560 GVAEAVVAM
+560 GVADAVVAM
-569 EHTKRSCQA
+569 EQTKRSCQA

-588 GLDNM
+588 GLDSM
-593 ADSVVRIHDLSS
+593 ADSVVQIHDLSS

-621 NRNMVSIRDMLNLLL
+621 NRNMVSIRDMLNLLV
-636 ENGQHTE
+636 ENGRNTE
-643 QSSAAL
+643 QSAESL
-649 LSSNRQLLALVHRFK
+649 LSSNRQLLALVRRFK

>member
-9 KGRYS
+9 KGRYT

-29 FGIQLWIKPALQKAG
+29 IGIQLWIKPALQKAG
-44 EQNVALRVS
+44 EQNVAMRVS

-76 VAQLPSEQIDALL
+76 VAQLPSEQIDTLL

-105 IWPLPDQRE
+105 IWPLPNKRE

-125 RDTANKL
+125 RDAANAL

-153 AGQQAPQGMCAWAAA
+153 AGQQAPRGMCVWAAA

-177 RTNCAMGIYRN
+177 RTNCAMGIYKD
-188 GTLFGV
+188 GALYGV

-208 ASKEQEIGGQVMIVE
+208 ARKEQEIGGQVMIVE
-223 ADGKILSR
+223 ADGKILSK
-231 NARLNGDVVLGN
+231 NARLGGDVVLGN
-243 LSAHADYPFAS
+243 LSAHADYPFAG
-254 AIAGLLGQARS
+254 AIAGLLGQDAS
-265 QAQLRTTFQDQGE
+265 KGLLRTTFQDQGQ

-283 LQAIEGTPWLLAT
+283 MQAIEGTPWLLAT
-296 ALPTSLLTQDSRDV
+296 ALPTSTLTQDSRDV
-310 LTTLAS
+310 LATLAS

-321 VGLLFGL
+321 VGLLFML
-328 MLLAVSQLGN
+328 MVLAISQLGR
-338 RLQTLKQNIDAL
+338 RLQTLRLNIDAL

-369 DHIAL
+369 DNIAL

-388 QVTDATDLITQELAR
+388 QVTDATDLITRELAQ

-413 ILNEHAAETEQV
+413 ILGEHASETDQV

-456 AANSRTVVGSASASV
+456 AANSRKVVGSASASV

-491 AQQIGSVL
+491 AKQIGSVL

-569 EHTKRSCQA
+569 EQTKRSCQA

-588 GLDNM
+588 GLDSM
-593 ADSVVRIHDLSS
+593 ADSVVQIHDLSS

-621 NRNMVSIRDMLNLLL
+621 NRNMVSIRDMLNLLVQ
-636 ENGQHTE
+636 NGSQTE
-643 QSSAAL
+643 QSAATL
-649 LSSNRQLLALVHRFK
+649 LGSNRQLLALVRRFK

>member
-1 MGWSLGTI
+1 MGWNLGTI
-9 KGRYS
+9 KGRYT
-14 AVFVG
+14 AVFLG

-29 FGIQLWIKPALQKAG
+29 IGIQLWIKPALQKAG

-105 IWPLPDQRE
+105 IWPLPDKRE

-125 RDTANKL
+125 RDAANAL

-153 AGQQAPQGMCAWAAA
+153 AGQQAPRGMCVWAAA

-177 RTNCAMGIYRN
+177 RTNCAMGIYRD
-188 GTLFGV
+188 GALYGV
-194 STIDVTLGFFNDLV
+194 STIDVTLGFFNELV
-208 ASKEQEIGGQVMIVE
+208 ARKEQEIGGQVMIVE
-223 ADGKILSR
+223 ADGKILSK
-231 NARLNGDVVLGN
+231 NARLGGDVVLGN
-243 LSAHADYPFAS
+243 LSAHADYPFAG
-254 AIAGLLGQARS
+254 AIAGLLGQDAS
-265 QAQLRTTFQDQGE
+265 KGLLRTTFQDQGE

-283 LQAIEGTPWLLAT
+283 MEAIEGTPWLLAT
-296 ALPTSLLTQDSRDV
+296 ALPTRILTQDSRDV
-310 LTTLAS
+310 LATLAA

-321 VGLLFGL
+321 VGLLFVL
-328 MLLAVSQLGN
+328 MVLAIRQLGS
-338 RLQTLKQNIDAL
+338 RLQTLKLNIDAL

-369 DHIAL
+369 DNIAL

-388 QVTDATDLITQELAR
+388 QVTDATDLITRELAQ

-413 ILNEHAAETEQV
+413 ILGEHASETDQV

-456 AANSRTVVGSASASV
+456 AANSRKVVGSASASV

-491 AQQIGSVL
+491 AKQIGSVL

-569 EHTKRSCQA
+569 EQTKRSCQA

-593 ADSVVRIHDLSS
+593 ADSVVQIHDLSS

-621 NRNMVSIRDMLNLLL
+621 NRNMVSIRDMLNLLVQ
-636 ENGQHTE
+636 NGSQTE
-643 QSSAAL
+643 QSAASL
-649 LSSNRQLLALVHRFK
+649 LGSNRQLLALVRRFK

>member
-9 KGRYS
+9 KGRYT

-19 FMALVCALTV
+19 FMVLVCALTV
-29 FGIQLWIKPALQKAG
+29 IGIQIWIKPALQKAG
-44 EQNVALRVS
+44 EQNVTLLVS
-53 EIATDIRDQLNGVQS
+53 EIATDILDELNGVQS

-114 AGRAKFSTFYH
+114 AGRAKFSTFFH
-125 RDTANKL
+125 RDAANKL

-153 AGQQAPQGMCAWAAA
+153 AGQQAPQGMCVWAAA

-208 ASKEQEIGGQVMIVE
+208 ARKEQEIGGQVMIIE
-223 ADGKILSR
+223 ADGKILSK

-243 LSAHADYPFAS
+243 LSAHADYPFAG
-254 AIAGLLGQARS
+254 AIASLIGQSRGTGL
-265 QAQLRTTFQDQGE
+265 LRTTFQDQGQ

-296 ALPTSLLTQDSRDV
+296 ALPTSTLTQDSQDV
-310 LTTLAS
+310 LTTLAA

-321 VGLLFGL
+321 VGLLFVL
-328 MLLAVSQLGN
+328 MLLAITQLGS

-359 RIQVKGHDEL
+359 RIQVKGNDEL

-388 QVTDATDLITQELAR
+388 QVTDATDLITRELAQ

-413 ILNEHAAETEQV
+413 ILGEHAAETDQV

-456 AANSRTVVGSASASV
+456 AANSRKVVGSASASV

-491 AQQIGSVL
+491 AKQIGSVL

-541 ARTQNSTA
+541 ARTQKSTA

-560 GVAEAVVAM
+560 GVADAVVAM
-569 EHTKRSCQA
+569 EQTKRSCQA

-588 GLDNM
+588 GLDSM
-593 ADSVVRIHDLSS
+593 ADSVVQIHDLSS

-621 NRNMVSIRDMLNLLL
+621 NRNMVSIRDMLNLLV
-636 ENGQHTE
+636 ENGRNTE
-643 QSSAAL
+643 QSAESL
-649 LSSNRQLLALVHRFK
+649 LSSNRQLLALVRRFK

>member
-9 KGRYS
+9 KGRYT

-19 FMALVCALTV
+19 FMVLVCALTV
-29 FGIQLWIKPALQKAG
+29 IGIQIWIKPALQKAG
-44 EQNVALRVS
+44 EQNVTLLVS
-53 EIATDIRDQLNGVQS
+53 EIATDILDELNGVQS

-114 AGRAKFSTFYH
+114 AGRAKFSTFFH
-125 RDTANKL
+125 RDAANKL

-153 AGQQAPQGMCAWAAA
+153 AGQQAPQGMCVWAAA

-177 RTNCAMGIYRN
+177 RTNCAMGIYHN

-208 ASKEQEIGGQVMIVE
+208 ARKEQEIGGQVMIIE
-223 ADGKILSR
+223 ADGKILSK

-243 LSAHADYPFAS
+243 LSAHADYPFAG
-254 AIAGLLGQARS
+254 AIASLLGQSRGTGL
-265 QAQLRTTFQDQGE
+265 LRTTFQDQGQ

-296 ALPTSLLTQDSRDV
+296 ALPTSTLTQDSQDV
-310 LTTLAS
+310 LTTLAA

-321 VGLLFGL
+321 VGLLFVL
-328 MLLAVSQLGN
+328 MLLAITQLGS

-359 RIQVKGHDEL
+359 RIQVKGNDEL

-388 QVTDATDLITQELAR
+388 QVTDATDLITRELAQ

-413 ILNEHAAETEQV
+413 ILGEHAAETDQV

-456 AANSRTVVGSASASV
+456 AANSRKVVGSASASV

-491 AQQIGSVL
+491 AKQIGSVL

-541 ARTQNSTA
+541 ARTQKSTA

-560 GVAEAVVAM
+560 GVADAVVAM
-569 EHTKRSCQA
+569 EQTKRSCQA

-588 GLDNM
+588 GLDSM
-593 ADSVVRIHDLSS
+593 ADSVVQIHDLSS

-621 NRNMVSIRDMLNLLL
+621 NRNMVSIRDMLNLLV
-636 ENGQHTE
+636 ENGRNTE
-643 QSSAAL
+643 QSAESL
-649 LSSNRQLLALVHRFK
+649 LSSNRQLLALVRRFK

>member
-1 MGWSLGTI
+1 MGWNLGTI
-9 KGRYS
+9 KGRYT
-14 AVFVG
+14 AVFLG

-29 FGIQLWIKPALQKAG
+29 IGIQLWIKPALQKAG

-105 IWPLPDQRE
+105 IWPLPEKRE

-125 RDTANKL
+125 RDAANAL

-153 AGQQAPQGMCAWAAA
+153 AGQQAPRGMCVWAAA

-177 RTNCAMGIYRN
+177 RTNCAMGIYRD
-188 GTLFGV
+188 GALYGV
-194 STIDVTLGFFNDLV
+194 STIDVTLGFFNELV
-208 ASKEQEIGGQVMIVE
+208 ARKEQEIGGQVMIVE
-223 ADGKILSR
+223 ADGKILSK
-231 NARLNGDVVLGN
+231 NARLGGDVVLGN
-243 LSAHADYPFAS
+243 LSAHADSPFAG
-254 AIAGLLGQARS
+254 AIASLLGQDAS
-265 QAQLRTTFQDQGE
+265 KGLLRTTFQDQGE

-283 LQAIEGTPWLLAT
+283 MEAIEGTPWLLAT
-296 ALPTSLLTQDSRDV
+296 ALPTRTLTQDSRDV
-310 LTTLAS
+310 LATLAA

-321 VGLLFGL
+321 VGLLFVL
-328 MLLAVSQLGN
+328 MVLAISQLGS
-338 RLQTLKQNIDAL
+338 RLQTLKLNIDAL

-369 DHIAL
+369 DNIAL

-388 QVTDATDLITQELAR
+388 QVTDATDLITRELAQ

-413 ILNEHAAETEQV
+413 ILGEHASETDQV

-456 AANSRTVVGSASASV
+456 AANSRKVVGSASASV

-491 AQQIGSVL
+491 AKQIGSVL

-569 EHTKRSCQA
+569 EQTKRSCQA

-588 GLDNM
+588 GLDSM
-593 ADSVVRIHDLSS
+593 ADSVVQIHDLSS

-621 NRNMVSIRDMLNLLL
+621 NRNMVSIRDMLNLLVQ
-636 ENGQHTE
+636 NGSQTE
-643 QSSAAL
+643 QSAASL
-649 LSSNRQLLALVHRFK
+649 LGSNRQLLALVRRFK

>member
-1 MGWSLGTI
+1 MGWNLGTI
-9 KGRYS
+9 KGRYT
-14 AVFVG
+14 AVFLG

-29 FGIQLWIKPALQKAG
+29 IGIQLWIKPALQKAG

-105 IWPLPDQRE
+105 IWPLPEKRE

-125 RDTANKL
+125 RDAANAL

-153 AGQQAPQGMCAWAAA
+153 AGQQAPRGMCVWAAA

-177 RTNCAMGIYRN
+177 RTNCAMGIYRD
-188 GTLFGV
+188 GALYGV
-194 STIDVTLGFFNDLV
+194 STIDVTLGFFNELV
-208 ASKEQEIGGQVMIVE
+208 ARKEQEIGGQVMIVE
-223 ADGKILSR
+223 ADGKILSK
-231 NARLNGDVVLGN
+231 NARLGGDVVLGN
-243 LSAHADYPFAS
+243 LSAHADYPFAG
-254 AIAGLLGQARS
+254 AIAGLLGQDAS
-265 QAQLRTTFQDQGE
+265 KGLLRTTFQDQGE

-283 LQAIEGTPWLLAT
+283 MEAIEGTPWLLAT
-296 ALPTSLLTQDSRDV
+296 ALPTRILTQDSRDV
-310 LTTLAS
+310 LATLAA

-321 VGLLFGL
+321 VGLLFVL
-328 MLLAVSQLGN
+328 MVLAISQLGS
-338 RLQTLKQNIDAL
+338 RLQTLKLNIDAL

-369 DHIAL
+369 DNIAL

-388 QVTDATDLITQELAR
+388 QVTDATDLITRELAQ

-413 ILNEHAAETEQV
+413 ILGEHASETDQV

-456 AANSRTVVGSASASV
+456 AANSRKVVGSASASV

-491 AQQIGSVL
+491 AKQIGSVL

-560 GVAEAVVAM
+560 GGAEAVVAM
-569 EHTKRSCQA
+569 EQTKRSCQA

-588 GLDNM
+588 GLDSM
-593 ADSVVRIHDLSS
+593 ADSVVQIHDLSS

-621 NRNMVSIRDMLNLLL
+621 NRNMVSIRDMLSLLVQ
-636 ENGQHTE
+636 NGSQTE
-643 QSSAAL
+643 QSAATL
-649 LSSNRQLLALVHRFK
+649 LGSNRQLLALVRRFK

>member
-9 KGRYS
+9 KGRYT

-19 FMALVCALTV
+19 FMVLVCALTV
-29 FGIQLWIKPALQKAG
+29 IGIQIWIKPALQKAG
-44 EQNVALRVS
+44 EQNVTLLVS
-53 EIATDIRDQLNGVQS
+53 EIATDILDELNGVQS

-114 AGRAKFSTFYH
+114 AGRAKFSTFFH
-125 RDTANKL
+125 RDAANKL

-153 AGQQAPQGMCAWAAA
+153 AGQQAPQGMCVWAAA

-208 ASKEQEIGGQVMIVE
+208 ARKEQEIGGQVMIIE
-223 ADGKILSR
+223 ADGKILSK

-243 LSAHADYPFAS
+243 LSAHADYPFAG
-254 AIAGLLGQARS
+254 AIASLIGQSRGTGL
-265 QAQLRTTFQDQGE
+265 LRTTFQDQGQ

-296 ALPTSLLTQDSRDV
+296 ALPTSTLTQDSQDV
-310 LTTLAS
+310 LTTLAA

-321 VGLLFGL
+321 VGLLFVL
-328 MLLAVSQLGN
+328 MLLAITQLGS

-359 RIQVKGHDEL
+359 RIQVKGNNEL

-388 QVTDATDLITQELAR
+388 QVTDATNLITRELAQ

-413 ILNEHAAETEQV
+413 ILGEHAAETDQV

-456 AANSRTVVGSASASV
+456 AANSRKVVGSASASV

-491 AQQIGSVL
+491 AKQIGSVL

-541 ARTQNSTA
+541 ARTQKSTA

-560 GVAEAVVAM
+560 GVADAVVAM
-569 EHTKRSCQA
+569 EQTKRSCQA

-588 GLDNM
+588 GLDSM
-593 ADSVVRIHDLSS
+593 ADSVVQIHDLSS

-621 NRNMVSIRDMLNLLL
+621 NRNMVSIRDMLNLLV
-636 ENGQHTE
+636 ENGRNTE
-643 QSSAAL
+643 QSAESL
-649 LSSNRQLLALVHRFK
+649 LSSNRQLLALVRRFK

>member
-1 MGWSLGTI
+1 MGWNLGTI
-9 KGRYS
+9 KGRYT
-14 AVFVG
+14 AVFLG

-29 FGIQLWIKPALQKAG
+29 IGIQLWIKPALQKAG

-105 IWPLPDQRE
+105 IWPLPDKRE

-125 RDTANKL
+125 RDAANAL

-153 AGQQAPQGMCAWAAA
+153 AGQQAPRGMCVWAAA

-177 RTNCAMGIYRN
+177 RTNCAMGIYRD
-188 GTLFGV
+188 GALYGV
-194 STIDVTLGFFNDLV
+194 STIDVTLGFFNELV
-208 ASKEQEIGGQVMIVE
+208 ARKEQEIGGQVMIVE
-223 ADGKILSR
+223 ADGKILSK
-231 NARLNGDVVLGN
+231 NARLGGDVVLGN
-243 LSAHADYPFAS
+243 LSAHADYPFAG
-254 AIAGLLGQARS
+254 AIAGLLGQDPS
-265 QAQLRTTFQDQGE
+265 KGLLRTTFQDQGE

-283 LQAIEGTPWLLAT
+283 MEAIEGTPWLLAT
-296 ALPTSLLTQDSRDV
+296 ALPTRTLTQDSRDV
-310 LTTLAS
+310 LATLAS

-321 VGLLFGL
+321 VGLLFVL
-328 MLLAVSQLGN
+328 MVLAISQLGS
-338 RLQTLKQNIDAL
+338 RLQTLKLNIDAL

-369 DHIAL
+369 DNIAL

-388 QVTDATDLITQELAR
+388 QVTDATDLITRELEQ

-413 ILNEHAAETEQV
+413 ILGEHASETDQV

-456 AANSRTVVGSASASV
+456 AANSRKVVGSASASV

-491 AQQIGSVL
+491 AKQIGSVL

-569 EHTKRSCQA
+569 EQTKRSCQA

-593 ADSVVRIHDLSS
+593 ADSVVQIHDLSS

-621 NRNMVSIRDMLNLLL
+621 NRNMVSIRDMLNLLVQ
-636 ENGQHTE
+636 NGSQTE
-643 QSSAAL
+643 QSAASL
-649 LSSNRQLLALVHRFK
+649 LGSNRQLLALVRRFK

>member
-1 MGWSLGTI
+1 MGWNLGTI
-9 KGRYS
+9 KGRYT
-14 AVFVG
+14 AVFLG

-29 FGIQLWIKPALQKAG
+29 IGIQLWIKPALQKAG

-105 IWPLPDQRE
+105 IWPLPEKRE

-125 RDTANKL
+125 RDAANAL

-153 AGQQAPQGMCAWAAA
+153 AGQQAPRGMCVWAAA

-177 RTNCAMGIYRN
+177 RTNCAMGIYRD
-188 GTLFGV
+188 GALYGV
-194 STIDVTLGFFNDLV
+194 STIDVTLGFFNELV
-208 ASKEQEIGGQVMIVE
+208 ARKEQEIGGQVMIVE
-223 ADGKILSR
+223 ADGKILSK
-231 NARLNGDVVLGN
+231 NARLGGDVVLGN
-243 LSAHADYPFAS
+243 LSAHADYPFAG
-254 AIAGLLGQARS
+254 AIAGLLGQDAS
-265 QAQLRTTFQDQGE
+265 KGLLRTTFQDQGE

-283 LQAIEGTPWLLAT
+283 MEAIEGTPWLLAT
-296 ALPTSLLTQDSRDV
+296 ALPTRILTQDSRDV
-310 LTTLAS
+310 LATLAA

-321 VGLLFGL
+321 VGLLFVL
-328 MLLAVSQLGN
+328 MVLAISQLGS
-338 RLQTLKQNIDAL
+338 RLQTLKLNIDAL

-369 DHIAL
+369 DNIAL

-388 QVTDATDLITQELAR
+388 QVTDATDLITRELAQ

-413 ILNEHAAETEQV
+413 ILGEHASETDQV

-456 AANSRTVVGSASASV
+456 AANSRKVVGSASASV

-491 AQQIGSVL
+491 AKQIGSVL

-569 EHTKRSCQA
+569 EQTKRSCQA

-593 ADSVVRIHDLSS
+593 ADSVVQIHDLSS

-621 NRNMVSIRDMLNLLL
+621 NRNMVSIRDMLNLLVQ
-636 ENGQHTE
+636 NGSQTE
-643 QSSAAL
+643 QSAASL
-649 LSSNRQLLALVHRFK
+649 LGSNRQLLALVRRFK

>member
-9 KGRYS
+9 KGRYT

-19 FMALVCALTV
+19 FMVLVCALTV
-29 FGIQLWIKPALQKAG
+29 IGIQIWIKPALQKAG
-44 EQNVALRVS
+44 EQNVTLLVS
-53 EIATDIRDQLNGVQS
+53 EIATDTLDELNGVQS

-114 AGRAKFSTFYH
+114 AGRAKFSTFFH
-125 RDTANKL
+125 RDAANKL

-153 AGQQAPQGMCAWAAA
+153 AGQQAPQGMCVWAAA

-188 GTLFGV
+188 GALFGV

-208 ASKEQEIGGQVMIVE
+208 ARKEQEIGGQVMIIE
-223 ADGKILSR
+223 ADGKILSK

-243 LSAHADYPFAS
+243 LSAHADYPFAG
-254 AIAGLLGQARS
+254 AIASLLGQSRGTEL
-265 QAQLRTTFQDQGE
+265 LRTTFQDQGQ

-296 ALPTSLLTQDSRDV
+296 ALPTSTLTQDSQDV
-310 LTTLAS
+310 LTTLAA

-321 VGLLFGL
+321 VGLLFVL
-328 MLLAVSQLGN
+328 MLLAITQLGS

-359 RIQVKGHDEL
+359 RIQVKGNDEL

-388 QVTDATDLITQELAR
+388 QVTDATDLITRELAQ

-413 ILNEHAAETEQV
+413 ILGEHAAETDQV

-456 AANSRTVVGSASASV
+456 AANSRKVVGSASASV

-491 AQQIGSVL
+491 AKQIGSVL

-541 ARTQNSTA
+541 ARTQKSTA

-560 GVAEAVVAM
+560 GVADAVVAM
-569 EHTKRSCQA
+569 EQTKRSCQA

-588 GLDNM
+588 GLDSM
-593 ADSVVRIHDLSS
+593 ADSVVQIHDLSS

-621 NRNMVSIRDMLNLLL
+621 NRNMVSIRDMLNLLV
-636 ENGQHTE
+636 ENGRNTE
-643 QSSAAL
+643 QSAESL
-649 LSSNRQLLALVHRFK
+649 LSSNRQLLALVRRFK